1 MWCWLYVD
9 CTSYWIILQLHI
21 RWYGYAIFWD
31 STLRSGKRDYDV
43 SWHLGKL
50 TWTPKMCSFSKFFQK
65 YGIVACGKFPCCLLH
80 ALKEGSCQNAIDMQR
95 LLMITMVSLGSIL
108 TEGHKTIYFHFLFGV
123 PLYFIHVH
131 FVIGKH
137 LCAFRMSVFSSM
149 GAE

>member
-1 MWCWLYVD
+1 MMFLD
-9 CTSYWIILQLHI
+9 ILESSHGLQKCVL
-21 RWYGYAIFWD
+21 FL
-31 STLRSGKRDYDV
+31 S
-43 SWHLGKL
+43 
-50 TWTPKMCSFSKFFQK
+50 FFQK
-65 YGIVACGKFPCCLLH
+65 YGIVACGKFPGCLLH

-108 TEGHKTIYFHFLFGV
+108 IEGHKTIYFHFLFGV

-137 LCAFRMSVFSSM
+137 LCAFRMFIFSSM